1 MSQHRNR
8 QSWTL
13 RCRPEAWLLKAEAK
27 AVQAKGRFAPGDL
40 RPMGQF
46 SETLLQKHR
55 AGWRY
60 TKPWVQSQVL
70 QEQTKVNSDALPSQ
84 DHMPSIAGTTAGG

>member
-13 RCRPEAWLLKAEAK
+13 RWRPEAWLLKAEAK
-27 AVQAKGRFAPGDL
+27 AVQAKGCFAPGDL

-46 SETLLQKHR
+46 SEPCYKNTESGGYIPSPGSNRRCFKS
-55 AGWRY
+55 
-60 TKPWVQSQVL
+60 KP
-70 QEQTKVNSDALPSQ
+70 
-84 DHMPSIAGTTAGG
+84 IAKLIQMLCPLRTTCLA